1 MNFPTN
7 FESVQERI
15 KTINPK
21 KYAANRNYVDG
32 AVSYLS
38 PYISRGVISVND
50 VKKEI
55 LKNFS
60 VSESQKFLQELAWR
74 EYWQR
79 VWQSKGDGILQDLK
93 HPQQKVLHHQMI
105 KSMTDAATGIG
116 AIDEHI
122 TLLFKKGYM
131 HNHVRMY
138 VASLACNIG
147 GAHWAQPAAWMYYHL
162 LDGDV
167 ASNHLSWQWVA
178 GSFSSKK
185 YYCNQENINRFTHRH
200 QENSFLDFSYEYIEQ
215 MPVPETLMA
224 KENNSL
230 KTFLPQTS
238 LPLIDASNPVFVYNS
253 YHLDPLWRKDEAA
266 NRILL
271 LEPSFFKKFPV
282 SQLVLEF
289 IINLAKNI
297 QGIELFCGEID
308 DLVSSYPTIKII
320 SKEHPAFAHYPGIKD
335 SRDWMF
341 PQVGGYFPSFSSY
354 WKKCEKFL

>member
-1 MNFPTN
+1 MNFPTG
-7 FESVQERI
+7 FESIQERI
-15 KTINPK
+15 KIINPK
-21 KYAANRNYVDG
+21 KYAAGRNYVDG

-38 PYISRGVISVND
+38 PYISRGVISVNNI
-50 VKKEI
+50 KKEV
-55 LKNFS
+55 LKNYS
-60 VSESQKFLQELAWR
+60 SSESEKFLQELAWR

-105 KSMTDAATGIG
+105 KNITDAATGID

-122 TLLFKKGYM
+122 LLMFEKGYM

-138 VASLACNIG
+138 VASLVCNIG
-147 GAHWAQPAAWMYYHL
+147 GAHWLQPAAWMYYHL

-178 GSFSSKK
+178 GSFSNKK
-185 YYCNQENINRFTHRH
+185 YYCNQQNINKFTHHH
-200 QENSFLDFSYEYIEQ
+200 QRESFLDFSYEHIEQ
-215 MPVPETLMA
+215 MPVPETLLA
-224 KENNSL
+224 KENNCL
-230 KTFLPQTS
+230 KTILPQTA
-238 LPLIDASNPVFVYNS
+238 LPVIDSSIPVLIYNS
-253 YHLDPLWRKDEAA
+253 YQLDPLWRKDEAA

-282 SQLVLEF
+282 SELVIEF

-297 QGIELFCGEID
+297 NRIELFCGEIE
-308 DLVSSYPTIKII
+308 DLVRSYPTIEII
-320 SKEHPAFAHYPGIKD
+320 SKEHPSFTYYPGTKD

-341 PQVGGYFPSFSSY
+341 PEVQGYYPSFFSF